1 MRTFIQALVAL
12 LILSIPICARQAAPP
27 AQATME
33 ATARRL
39 VEAMAAGDFTGAT
52 ADFNATMKGAL
63 SPAQLQ
69 AAWQS
74 LTPQAGAFKQVVAS
88 TSSVPYY
95 SDALNE
101 TAARYEA
108 GVIAHQL
115 DLIPGRPDHY
125 RSRY

>member
-1 MRTFIQALVAL
+1 MVDR
-12 LILSIPICARQAAPP
+12 SIPFRTAPRLLGCCICVVSQHP
-27 AQATME
+27 
-33 ATARRL
+33 
-39 VEAMAAGDFTGAT
+39 AT